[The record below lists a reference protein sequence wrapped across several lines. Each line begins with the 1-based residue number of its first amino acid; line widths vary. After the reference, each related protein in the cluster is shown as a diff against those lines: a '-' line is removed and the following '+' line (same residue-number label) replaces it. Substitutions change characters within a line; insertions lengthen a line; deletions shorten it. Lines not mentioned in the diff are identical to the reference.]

1 MAKKGTTTGNVKMRS
16 GPGMQFEPPIAFL
29 EPNTEVEV
37 LGEEGEWLHVRF
49 KGKEGYIG
57 HKYVKV
63 EEIAAPP
70 SAPAPAPEKPGPSM
84 ARRAP
89 DEKEERFGNKM

>member
-1 MAKKGTTTGNVKMRS
+1 MSKKGTTTANVKMRS

-37 LGEEGEWLHVRF
+37 LGQEGEWLHVSF

-57 HKYVKV
+57 QAYVKV
-63 EEIAAPP
+63 DEAAPP
-70 SAPAPAPEKPGPSM
+70 SGQKPAPKPGLK
-84 ARRAP
+84 A
-89 DEKEERFGNKM
+89 E

>member
-1 MAKKGTTTGNVKMRS
+1 MSKKGTTTGNVKMRS
-16 GPGMQFEPPIAFL
+16 GPGEKYEPPIAFL

-37 LGEEGEWLHVRF
+37 LGEEGEWLHVSF

-63 EEIAAPP
+63 EEI
-70 SAPAPAPEKPGPSM
+70 SAPEKPGPSM
-84 ARRAP
+84 ARRAS
-89 DEKEERFGNKM
+89 DEEKEQRFGNKM

>member
-1 MAKKGTTTGNVKMRS
+1 MSKKGTTTGNVKMRS
-16 GPGMQFEPPIAFL
+16 GPGMQFEPPVAFL

-49 KGKEGYIG
+49 EGKEGYIG

-63 EEIAAPP
+63 EEIAAPAP
-70 SAPAPAPEKPGPSM
+70 SPEKPSSSM

-89 DEKEERFGNKM
+89 QDKEERFGNKM

>member
-1 MAKKGTTTGNVKMRS
+1 MSKKGKVTGNVKMRS

-37 LGEEGEWLHVRF
+37 LGQEGEWLHVSF

-57 HKYVKV
+57 HEYVKV
-63 EEIAAPP
+63 EESAAP
-70 SAPAPAPEKPGPSM
+70 AAPESTGPSM

-89 DEKEERFGNKM
+89 EEKEKLFGDKM

>member
-37 LGEEGEWLHVRF
+37 LSEEGEWLHVRF
-49 KGKEGYIG
+49 KDKEGYIG

-70 SAPAPAPEKPGPSM
+70 PAPAPDKPGPSM